1 MEVPARAWP
10 QAMRTPV
17 EFAGI
22 ATDSRERP
30 DFGLYEFQTD
40 DGVWVRLH
48 DMRFLGFDFVVQP
61 RTLTMRFVYDDSKW
75 TPLEAFAT
83 PVAVFQFTDVLV
95 WQWEDDYALMFETP
109 QEGRGQISD
118 FGYYAP
124 TNVFS
129 LETLSTRLL
138 FSAGRLVVR
147 LEPLTQGPPSAGQNC
162 P

>member
-1 MEVPARAWP
+1 
-10 QAMRTPV
+10 MRTPV
-17 EFAGI
+17 EFSGI
-22 ATDSRERP
+22 AEDSVGRP

-40 DGVWVRLH
+40 GGVWVRLH
-48 DMRFLGFDFVVQP
+48 EMRFLGFDYVVQP
-61 RTLTMRFVYDDSKW
+61 ATLTVRFVYDDPKW
-75 TPLEAFAT
+75 TPQEASAT

-95 WQWEDDYALMFETP
+95 WQWEDDYALRFETP
-109 QEGRGQISD
+109 QEERGQIND

-147 LEPLTQGPPSAGQNC
+147 LEPLTQGPQRQVETVPEWAALGQRAA
-162 P
+162 